1 MEMSKESDIADAL
14 KQEMAEVA
22 QMCTA
27 ILKLKPDVVITEKGV
42 SDLA

>member
-1 MEMSKESDIADAL
+1 MEMSKETDIADAL

-27 ILKLKPDVVITEKGV
+27 ILKYKPDVVITEKGV